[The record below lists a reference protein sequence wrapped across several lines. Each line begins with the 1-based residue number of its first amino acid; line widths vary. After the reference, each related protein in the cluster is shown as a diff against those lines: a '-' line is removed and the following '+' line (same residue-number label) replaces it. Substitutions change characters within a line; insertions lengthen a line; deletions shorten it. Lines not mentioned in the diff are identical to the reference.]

1 MMVSSTRK
9 GIWPAVWDG
18 FVHLSSKNDGFA
30 FDMLPNKV
38 GMLRQSQ
45 DVVYSEVPASG
56 KLGSVLVDIAAER
69 FFGILMYYI

>member
-1 MMVSSTRK
+1 M
-9 GIWPAVWDG
+9 
-18 FVHLSSKNDGFA
+18 SSKNDGFA

-69 FFGILMYYI
+69 FFGILVYYI